1 MAVGIVKSTLDNV
14 DEKINQVLSLIDFVP
29 RKSKIFIK
37 PNVVNIRK
45 PSTGVITH
53 PRVVE
58 ALLKYF
64 SGHEVVIGEGSII
77 GTDTKEVFEKT
88 GYTSL
93 AKRYGVQLVD
103 LNDAERVAVKWKYG
117 VIKVPKLLETHEYIN
132 VPTMKTHIVT
142 KVSIGLKNQ
151 KGLLSAADKMR
162 FHKMGL
168 HQPIREFVEVVKP
181 DLTVV
186 DGIICVEGD
195 GPGLSGKPKVMDLII
210 AGTDLLE
217 VENVC
222 CRIMGFDANEI
233 EHVPSVEIGEIKG
246 LPIDE
251 VKRAFLRARSFH
263 KKFNVYYHPFDG
275 CSGCIN
281 SVGEGVRSLRSPL
294 KLAKFLYWGL
304 LRRLDFVAGSNPVL
318 PKNAGRLI
326 CVGNCAA
333 KFARE
338 HGLPLLEGCPPKPRD
353 IAKVI

>member
-1 MAVGIVKSTLDNV
+1 MAIGIAKANLNNV
-14 DEKINQVLSLIDFVP
+14 DQKMSELLNMIGYVP
-29 RKSKIFIK
+29 KKKKIFLK

-45 PSTGVITH
+45 PQTGVITH

-58 ALLKYF
+58 ALLKHF
-64 SGHEVVIGEGSII
+64 SDYEVVIGEGSII
-77 GTDTKEVFEKT
+77 GTDTKEVFKKT
-88 GYTSL
+88 GYTAL
-93 AKRYGVQLVD
+93 AEQYGVQLVD
-103 LNDAERVAVKWKYG
+103 LNDVERTEIKWKYG
-117 VIKVPKLLETHEYIN
+117 TVRIPKILETHEYIN
-132 VPTMKTHIVT
+132 IPTMKTHIVT
-142 KVSIGLKNQ
+142 TVTIGFKNQ

-168 HQPIREFVEVVKP
+168 HQPIREFAEVVRP

-195 GPGLSGKPKVMDLII
+195 GPGLSGKPKQMDLII
-210 AGTDLLE
+210 AGTDLSE

-233 EHVPSVEIGEIKG
+233 EHIPSVEIGEIKG
-246 LPIDE
+246 LTIDE
-251 VKRAFLRARSFH
+251 VRRPFLRARSFH

-281 SVGEGVRSLRSPL
+281 SVGEGVRSLRSPI

-304 LRRLDFVAGSNPVL
+304 LRRLDFIAGSNPAL
-318 PKNAGRLI
+318 PENAGRVI

-338 HGLPLLEGCPPKPRD
+338 HGLPLLEGCPPNPHD
-353 IAKVI
+353 IGKVI